1 GLMTHGKSRD
11 GEVLHAVEGGSA
23 TALATERT
31 PDLSYL
37 RSVVD
42 RRLGLLLPT
51 TASNPATLHAAMRHI
66 LLAPGKRLRP
76 LLAMSAALRLGADEH
91 AVLDCG
97 CALEMIHAASLI
109 IDDLPCMDD
118 AKLRRNQPATHV
130 QFGEDVA
137 VLAAIS
143 LLTRAYGVVAASTA
157 VPAPARVE
165 ILAIY
170 TNAVGSLGLCG
181 GQFDDLRPVPGR
193 SLAAT
198 EDVNRRKT
206 GLLFTSAVEAAS
218 LVHEARADDREAL
231 RDFANHVGRAYQI
244 LDDLLD
250 VQSTAAALGKDVGK
264 DEGKA
269 TVVASLGA
277 SRAVGLLDSHLRG
290 AADASDR
297 MSRRSEG
304 ADPLRDFLRHA
315 FGGLPGVTLP

>member
-1 GLMTHGKSRD
+1 MTHGKSRD
-11 GEVLHAVEGGSA
+11 GEALHAVEGGPVMENAS
-23 TALATERT
+23 LRS

-91 AVLDCG
+91 QVLDCG

-118 AKLRRNQPATHV
+118 ATLRRNQPATHV

-143 LLTRAYGVVAASTA
+143 LLTRAYGVVATA
-157 VPAPARVE
+157 PSVPPPARVE
-165 ILAIY
+165 ILAVF
-170 TNAVGSLGLCG
+170 TGAVGSLGLCG

-193 SLAAT
+193 SLSAT

-206 GLLFTSAVEAAS
+206 GLLFIAAVEAAG
-218 LVHEARADDREAL
+218 LVHDASAGDMEAL

-250 VQSTAAALGKDVGK
+250 VQSSAATLGKDVGK

-269 TVVASLGA
+269 TVIASLGA
-277 SRAVGLLDSHLRG
+277 SRAASLLDSHLRG
-290 AADASDR
+290 ALEASDR
-297 MSRRSEG
+297 ISRRLDG
-304 ADPLRDFLRHA
+304 TDPLRDFLRHA
-315 FGGLPGVTLP
+315 FGGLPGVAVP